1 MKLTIIKNIFIK
13 QIFIILSK
21 YENIKKY
28 FTLLMLVYKKIY
40 CSCFFFFHL
49 ENNEILVL
57 ENYKKSIKYIFQI

>member
-13 QIFIILSK
+13 QIFIILTK

-28 FTLLMLVYKKIY
+28 FTLLMLVYKKNIL
-40 CSCFFFFHL
+40 FMFFFHL